1 MNYED
6 MSDFDL
12 DCKVAEIVFNGCT
25 PYKDSSSGLCMVNLN
40 KPMEDDICFNPCNIP
55 ADAWPIILENKI
67 SAMNDGDM
75 WEASID
81 FDGDLGERGTDEVLT
96 KYYEHTNPLRA
107 AMIVY
112 LMMQEQK

>member
-1 MNYED
+1 MNYENTTD
-6 MSDFDL
+6 PEINNSVKLLLISKHKKESDFDKFFL
-12 DCKVAEIVFNGCT
+12 KMLEL
-25 PYKDSSSGLCMVNLN
+25 S
-40 KPMEDDICFNPCNIP
+40 NPNYCNSP

-67 SAMNDGDM
+67 SIMNDGDM

-81 FDGDLGERGTDEVLT
+81 FDGDLGGHGTDEVLT
-96 KYYEHTNPLRA
+96 KYYEHKNPLRA